1 MSVIQRIARL
11 NLCCHVHAGLHNGTR
26 EPIKTRPQSM
36 LEARDLPRCHLSDFL
51 ESRLQKTLQL
61 DRELR
66 ARKQGL
72 PPEQARSTLCPG
84 YSFNVLGVDKK
95 SE

>member
-1 MSVIQRIARL
+1 MQPLSVLQRIEHL
-11 NLCCHVHAGLHNGTR
+11 NLSCHGHAGLHNGTR

-72 PPEQARSTLCPG
+72 PPEQACFTLCPG
-84 YSFNVLGVDKK
+84 YSFSVGA
-95 SE
+95 